1 MIAVRQG
8 LVQTKAG
15 LAFKSPKMAKG
26 ERSITIPA
34 STVTILKRHK
44 AEQARMRQERQA
56 PMRTTVS
63 WCAKKATILACQQPR
78 GAVAKKG
85 PSCMGSAVPR
95 PSTLAR
101 HPGAPRQHPSRGR
114 QRTPRARD
122 HLDHARHLFARHP
135 GDAGRGG
142 RQDRRAGVR
151 CEVVARGPHL
161 AQDAVADS
169 NPPPRLGPCGNLK
182 RAKRPNRPHRP
193 YSPGIPNT
201 KPNSPRRPKKP
212 R

>member
-15 LAFKSPKMAKG
+15 LAFKRPKMAKG

-63 WCAKKATILACQQPR
+63 WCAKKTAILACQQPL

-85 PSCMGSAVPR
+85 PPYMGSAVPR
-95 PSTLAR
+95 PSALAR

-122 HLDHARHLFARHP
+122 DLDHARHLFARHP

-169 NPPPRLGPCGNLK
+169 NPPPRL
-182 RAKRPNRPHRP
+182 RPVWQ
-193 YSPGIPNT
+193 SEEGKETEQAAQAVQPGH
-201 KPNSPRRPKKP
+201 S
-212 R
+212 